1 MAHSEEY
8 GRPAGEGLREVVTY
22 CASGYRAARTYVV
35 LRALGYPGVRNYAAS
50 WNEWGWHADLP
61 VDIDGRVFEAGG
73 R

>member
-1 MAHSEEY
+1 M
-8 GRPAGEGLREVVTY
+8 VTY
-22 CASGYRAARTYVV
+22 CASGYRAARTYDV
-35 LRALGYPGVRNYAAS
+35 LRALGYPRVRNYAAS